1 MPKNLRRQAKT
12 IFVWYRKERVC
23 FKITHDGNNL
33 ITDDELI
40 IVRDLLKESKHT
52 MLYIR
57 NEHPRGFFL
66 K

>member
-1 MPKNLRRQAKT
+1 MN
-12 IFVWYRKERVC
+12 
-23 FKITHDGNNL
+23 DGNNL
-33 ITDDELI
+33 LTDDELI

-52 MLYIR
+52 MLHIR

>member
-1 MPKNLRRQAKT
+1 M
-12 IFVWYRKERVC
+12 
-23 FKITHDGNNL
+23 HDANNEL
-33 ITDDELI
+33 TDDELI
-40 IVRDLLKESKHT
+40 IVRELLKESKHT